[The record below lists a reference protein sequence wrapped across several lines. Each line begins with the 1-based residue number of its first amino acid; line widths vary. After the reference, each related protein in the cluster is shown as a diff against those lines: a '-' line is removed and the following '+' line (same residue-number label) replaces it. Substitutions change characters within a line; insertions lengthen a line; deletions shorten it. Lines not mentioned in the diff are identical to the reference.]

1 MRTIKRYPN
10 RKLYDMTDSRYI
22 TLNEIADLVRDG
34 VEIRVIDSKTSE
46 DITKI
51 TLAQVLLAEEKGNRP
66 VAPIQRLLTLLHS
79 GGEYIH
85 KRLAPVAALREEAEK
100 TIQKLIK
107 VEPPEE
113 LKDFVSHTVKAYED
127 VQHRADEQLQFS
139 YLLSKALLMHRKK
152 LRSCTKVEELTQR
165 IEALEKSQK
174 NLRGAMRISA
184 RTEYAVL
191 ALMKLAQHVDLHPMR
206 AKDIAE
212 SADIP
217 KAFLD
222 QLLLDLRRAGLIRSI
237 RGPGGGSPWL
247 TTLKTYC
254 YMTSYWRSIALPLFC
269 MWDQDSGWLTLYASS
284 LLRFK
289 RSLATSRRGC

>member
-127 VQHRADEQLQFS
+127 VQHRADEQLQFFVS
-139 YLLSKALLMHRKK
+139 TVKSITNAQKEIEILYK
-152 LRSCTKVEELTQR
+152 KVEELTQR

-174 NLRGAMRISA
+174 KPKRG
-184 RTEYAVL
+184 
-191 ALMKLAQHVDLHPMR
+191 Q
-206 AKDIAE
+206 
-212 SADIP
+212 
-217 KAFLD
+217 
-222 QLLLDLRRAGLIRSI
+222 
-237 RGPGGGSPWL
+237 
-247 TTLKTYC
+247 
-254 YMTSYWRSIALPLFC
+254 
-269 MWDQDSGWLTLYASS
+269 
-284 LLRFK
+284 
-289 RSLATSRRGC
+289 